1 MNLFDPEIFRDTKT
15 REFMKLIALLTHEY
29 ADNVDK
35 QHALLT
41 FAYAAAFCRFATE
54 DEARDAF
61 LHSTQECSN
70 LIINYYIVRERNAKR
85 PEDTTH

>member
-1 MNLFDPEIFRDTKT
+1 MDLFDPEIFRDTKT
-15 REFMKLIALLTHEY
+15 REFMQRVAQLARMY
-29 ADNVDK
+29 ADDNVGK

-70 LIINYYIVRERNAKR
+70 LIINYYIVRESHANTAK
-85 PEDTTH
+85 PH